1 MNTTRSVSPGKSRR
15 CPHCRSEI
23 LESAS
28 VCPICR
34 HHLKFGKAAELPG
47 KRFSAL
53 HVEGTLRHPAN
64 EDPWEYSVVIAVR
77 NQKGEE
83 VARHVVSIGS
93 MSGNDARAVELSVD
107 VFAPDM
113 KAMVPEE
120 PVATKPPAM
129 TAIRSSTVSEARI
142 VSAPRTPITNTPRNP
157 AVARTSSPTQP
168 RSSDSPATRSAVP
181 AQPKTPANQPSKP
194 SGPPKKPTR

>member
-34 HHLKFGKAAELPG
+34 HHLRFGKAAELPG

-53 HVEGTLRHPAN
+53 NVEGTLRHPAG
-64 EDPWEYSVVIAVR
+64 EDPWEYSVLIAVR

-83 VARHVVSIGS
+83 VARH
-93 MSGNDARAVELSVD
+93 AD
-107 VFAPDM
+107 VFIFEVEVRSQELDED
-113 KAMVPEE
+113 VDDFGIG
-120 PVATKPPAM
+120 
-129 TAIRSSTVSEARI
+129 IRQADGI
-142 VSAPRTPITNTPRNP
+142 PCL
-157 AVARTSSPTQP
+157 
-168 RSSDSPATRSAVP
+168 
-181 AQPKTPANQPSKP
+181 
-194 SGPPKKPTR
+194 

>member
-34 HHLKFGKAAELPG
+34 HHLRFGKAAELPG

-53 HVEGTLRHPAN
+53 HVEGTLRHPAD

-77 NQKGEE
+77 NLKGEE

-93 MSGNDARAVELSVD
+93 LHGSDARMIDLSVD
-107 VFAPDM
+107 VFAPDL
-113 KAMVPEE
+113 KASVPE
-120 PVATKPPAM
+120 APPKKTTSS
-129 TAIRSSTVSEARI
+129 TAIKSSTVSAARI
-142 VSAPRTPITNTPRNP
+142 VGSAPRGPISPMPRNP
-157 AVARTSSPTQP
+157 TPARTVIPTQP
-168 RSSDSPATRSAVP
+168 KPTSEPPTRPTSA
-181 AQPKTPANQPSKP
+181 
-194 SGPPKKPTR
+194 PPKKPTNR

>member
-1 MNTTRSVSPGKSRR
+1 MNTTRSVSPGKSRK

-28 VCPICR
+28 VCPVCR
-34 HHLKFGKAAELPG
+34 HHLRFGKAAELPG

-53 HVEGTLRHPAN
+53 HVEGTLRHPADQ
-64 EDPWEYSVVIAVR
+64 DPWEYSVVVAVR

-83 VARHVVSIGS
+83 VARHVVGIGS
-93 MSGNDARAVELSVD
+93 LHGSDARTFDLAVE

-120 PVATKPPAM
+120 PATKTPAS
-129 TAIRSSTVSEARI
+129 TGIRSSTVSAARI
-142 VSAPRTPITNTPRNP
+142 VGSAPRGPISPQPRSPAQPRNP
-157 AVARTSSPTQP
+157 PPTPPKAPSAPQS
-168 RSSDSPATRSAVP
+168 RPAT
-181 AQPKTPANQPSKP
+181 
-194 SGPPKKPTR
+194 PPKKPTGR

>member
-34 HHLKFGKAAELPG
+34 HHLRFGKAAELPG

-53 HVEGTLRHPAN
+53 NVEGSLRHPAG

-93 MSGNDARAVELSVD
+93 MSGNEARTVELSVD

-113 KAMVPEE
+113 KAMVPEQ
-120 PVATKPPAM
+120 PA
-129 TAIRSSTVSEARI
+129 
-142 VSAPRTPITNTPRNP
+142 
-157 AVARTSSPTQP
+157 
-168 RSSDSPATRSAVP
+168 
-181 AQPKTPANQPSKP
+181 PKQT
-194 SGPPKKPTR
+194 TT

>member
-34 HHLKFGKAAELPG
+34 HHLRFGKAAELPG

-53 HVEGTLRHPAN
+53 HVEGTLRHPAG

-93 MSGNDARAVELSVD
+93 LSGNDARAVELSVD

-113 KAMVPEE
+113 KAMVPEQ
-120 PVATKPPAM
+120 PAPKQTTT
-129 TAIRSSTVSEARI
+129 TAIRSSTVSAARI
-142 VSAPRTPITNTPRNP
+142 VSAPRTPITNVPRNP
-157 AVARTSSPTQP
+157 APARTTIPTQP
-168 RSSDSPATRSAVP
+168 KSSDPPPTHSAGPTQSKAPADP
-181 AQPKTPANQPSKP
+181 PPKP
-194 SGPPKKPTR
+194 SGSPKKPTR